1 MKHMNQKVE
10 SLLHTTLENWNAM
23 AGAGGGGEE
32 AEASEFESSF
42 YRLIDAV
49 REWYQALENP
59 PRTLEAFMEL
69 PEVESLTGRLPGPL
83 HLNFETEAELI
94 LENVSRIDEDKYD

>member
-1 MKHMNQKVE
+1 MNRMNDKVE
-10 SLLHTTLENWNAM
+10 HLLQTALENWSAM

-32 AEASEFESSF
+32 AEANEFESSF

-49 REWYQALENP
+49 REWYEGLKNP
-59 PRTLEAFMEL
+59 PRTLEAFMAL
-69 PEVESLTGRLPGPL
+69 PEVESLTDRLPGPL

-94 LENVSRIDEDKYD
+94 LEKVSRIDEDKYD

>member
-1 MKHMNQKVE
+1 MNDQVE
-10 SLLHTTLENWNAM
+10 QALRTALEHWSAM

-32 AEASEFESSF
+32 AEANEFESSF

-49 REWYQALENP
+49 RKWYQGLEQP
-59 PRTLEAFMEL
+59 PRTLEAFMDR
-69 PEVESLTGRLPGPL
+69 PEVQHLVDRLPGPL

-94 LENVSRIDEDKYD
+94 IDHVSRIEEDKYD